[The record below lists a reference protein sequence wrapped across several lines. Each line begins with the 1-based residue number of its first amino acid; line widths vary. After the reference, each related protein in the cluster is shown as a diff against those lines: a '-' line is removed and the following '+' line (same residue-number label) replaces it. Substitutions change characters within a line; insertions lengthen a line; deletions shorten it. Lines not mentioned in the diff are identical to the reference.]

1 MAMRI
6 NTLLSAFTL
15 VCLIAGC
22 GDLKSEK
29 APPASIAGK
38 WNLVKDSLAVG
49 TGVSSPETYTGVAGD
64 YFDFRLDGNCYIK
77 EGSRFDTLTY
87 SITSDST
94 LNFPKFSIGTTA
106 NYIFPFPFTKAT
118 ITTAYF
124 PPGPVNFRE
133 VRLSR

>member
-1 MAMRI
+1 MRI
-6 NTLLSAFTL
+6 NTLLPAFIL
-15 VCLIAGC
+15 ICLIAGC

-29 APPASIAGK
+29 AHPATIAVK

-49 TGVSSPETYTGVAGD
+49 AGVSSPDTYTGVAGD
-64 YFDFRLDGNCYIK
+64 YFDFRQDGNCYIK
-77 EGSRFDTLTY
+77 EGSRLDTLAY

-106 NYIFPFPFTKAT
+106 NYTKLTYPFNKVT